1 MKIACW
7 SGPRNISTALMY
19 AFSNRADCGAVDE
32 PFYAAYL
39 ERTGKDHPMRAEIL
53 ASQPRDPEAVVA
65 ALCGSHPGELP
76 HVYHK
81 HMAQHMLPGLWGD
94 WVSEMVHVILIRHPA
109 RVVSSFRKGYAEA
122 GLEDVG
128 FVQLAEIYDD
138 LAARGLDP
146 VIVEGSDV
154 RADPEGMLRAL
165 CDRIGLA
172 WDPAMLE
179 WPAGPKD
186 VDGVWAPVWYGAV
199 HQSTGFAGPEGEL
212 PDLDGVARE
221 MAEAAMPH
229 YEKLRTRKLVV

>member
-53 ASQPRDPEAVVA
+53 ASQPRDPAAIVA
-65 ALCGSHPGELP
+65 ALCGSNSAELP

-94 WVSEMVHVILIRHPA
+94 WVTEMVHVILIRHPA

-138 LAARGLDP
+138 LAARELDP

-165 CDRIGLA
+165 CDRIELA

-199 HQSTGFAGPEGEL
+199 HQSTCFAGPEGDL
-212 PDLDGVARE
+212 PDLDNLAHE
-221 MAEAAMPH
+221 MAEAAMSH
-229 YEKLRTRKLVV
+229 YEKLRARKLVV